1 MGEKM
6 KRLVAISAILIL
18 SSEAMADVE
27 IRMQPG
33 SQCWSYQGRDTS
45 YYGNFSGGQ
54 DITVAVVEQF
64 ERDIGGMKAVA
75 SNEDRVW
82 VNGPAGYF
90 KGGGEPN
97 DKDRFIVTEKTGRYI
112 FNLYEHG
119 IGAEYPVYVRI
130 CAAKKSA

>member
-6 KRLVAISAILIL
+6 KRLIAISAILLL

-33 SQCWSYQGRDTS
+33 SQCWSYQGRDTR

-64 ERDIGGMKAVA
+64 ERDIGGMKTVL
-75 SNEDRVW
+75 
-82 VNGPAGYF
+82 PM
-90 KGGGEPN
+90 K
-97 DKDRFIVTEKTGRYI
+97 
-112 FNLYEHG
+112 
-119 IGAEYPVYVRI
+119 IG
-130 CAAKKSA
+130 CG

>member
-1 MGEKM
+1 MN
-6 KRLVAISAILIL
+6 RLVAISAILL
-18 SSEAMADVE
+18 LTSEARADVE

-33 SQCWSYQGRDTS
+33 SQCWSYQGRDTR
-45 YYGNFSGGQ
+45 YYGTFSGGQ

-64 ERDIGGMKAVA
+64 ERDIGGMKTVA

-90 KGGGEPN
+90 KQGGPESN
-97 DKDRFIVTEKTGRYI
+97 DKERFISTEKSGRYI

-119 IGAEYPVYVRI
+119 TGAEFPVYVRI
-130 CAAKKSA
+130 CAAKTSK

>member
-1 MGEKM
+1 M
-6 KRLVAISAILIL
+6 KQLLIIVVFL
-18 SSEAMADVE
+18 GFCSRAHADVE

-33 SQCWSYQGRDTS
+33 SQCWSYQGRDTR

-90 KGGGEPN
+90 KQGGGEQS
-97 DKDRFIVTEKTGRYI
+97 DKDLSIVTEKPGRYI
-112 FNLYEHG
+112 FNLYEHRT
-119 IGAEYPVYVRI
+119 GAEYPVYVRI
-130 CAAKKSA
+130 CAAKKSG